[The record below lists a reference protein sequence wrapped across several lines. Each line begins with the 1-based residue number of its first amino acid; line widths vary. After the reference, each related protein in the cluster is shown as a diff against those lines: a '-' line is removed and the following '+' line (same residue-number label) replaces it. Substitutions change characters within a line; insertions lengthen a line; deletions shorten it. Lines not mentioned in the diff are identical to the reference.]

1 MPGPRGRL
9 GRGIVLG
16 LLTMSRTRARVRSC
30 PADARAEGGHKMDP
44 IQAEELRE
52 LRDNPGARSDREPDD
67 PRTGEECPHGLDAG
81 LCMGPSH
88 YPTTAM
94 EAAGVLYP
102 GQIR

>member
-1 MPGPRGRL
+1 
-9 GRGIVLG
+9 
-16 LLTMSRTRARVRSC
+16 
-30 PADARAEGGHKMDP
+30 MDP

-52 LRDNPGARSDREPDD
+52 LRDNPGARSDRDGWTPGIVHECGCCPGPVHAPED
-67 PRTGEECPHGLDAG
+67 PRTGEECEHGLDAG

-102 GQIR
+102 GQLR